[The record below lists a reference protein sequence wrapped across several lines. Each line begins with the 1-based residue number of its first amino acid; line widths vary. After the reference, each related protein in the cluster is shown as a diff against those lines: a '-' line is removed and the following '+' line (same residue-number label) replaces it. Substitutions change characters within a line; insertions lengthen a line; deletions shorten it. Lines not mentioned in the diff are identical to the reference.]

1 MNPIAILKSKGLS
14 LLCIVLA
21 TLLTVSYFSGK
32 STRNEL
38 DQTKEKLLMHVTLN
52 KKLSDENVKFAR
64 ELNEAPKQYIEV
76 VKEVMR
82 ESCNGEVKQ
91 QLIDSLKTQRE
102 TVDEKNTA
110 DIDDKLPADLIK
122 LLK

>member
-1 MNPIAILKSKGLS
+1 MNPIAIIKSKGLS
-14 LLCIVLA
+14 ILCIVLT
-21 TLLTVSYFSGK
+21 TLLLASHFSSN

-38 DQTKEKLLMHVTLN
+38 DETKAKLIQHVSLN

-64 ELNEAPKQYIEV
+64 ELNEAPKEYIEV
-76 VKEVMR
+76 VKEVIR

-91 QLIDSLKTQRE
+91 QLIESLKTQRE

-110 DIDDKLPADLIK
+110 DIDDKLPDDLIK

>member
-1 MNPIAILKSKGLS
+1 MNPIAIIKSKGLS
-14 LLCIVLA
+14 ILCIVLT
-21 TLLTVSYFSGK
+21 TLLLASHFSGK

-38 DQTKEKLLMHVTLN
+38 DETKAKLIQHVSLN

-64 ELNEAPKQYIEV
+64 ELNEAPKEYIEV

-91 QLIDSLKTQRE
+91 QLIESLKTQRE

-110 DIDDKLPADLIK
+110 DIDDKLPDDLIK